1 MGNNKKVLVVDD
13 EAHIRRVIEV
23 KLKKCGYQVI
33 TAINGKEGFNLIKTQ
48 KPDVV
53 ISDIMMPEMDGKA
66 LCKKTNSLKR
76 ERPFLTIIITCRISQ
91 DEESWTDGMQDTLF
105 MEKPFSPARL
115 VGCIDQYFGGP
126 SEL

>member
-53 ISDIMMPEMDGKA
+53 ITDIMMPEMDGKT
-66 LCKKTNSLKR
+66 LCKKTNSLKK
-76 ERPFLTIIITCRISQ
+76 ERPFLTIIITCRISP

-115 VGCIDQYFGGP
+115 VEYIDQYFGGP
-126 SEL
+126 SE